1 MALDIGLDVD
11 ADAWDASANWTG
23 VVRPA
28 VEAALAAAG
37 VAARERLS
45 VGIVLADDDAVAELN
60 GRFRR
65 KPYATN
71 VLSFPAAPL
80 PGLPPDVPRPLGDI
94 VLAAGVVRR
103 EAAEK
108 RLPLG
113 HHVSHLV
120 IHGLLHLL
128 GHGHETEAEAEAL
141 AALEV
146 AALKR
151 LDIDDPYADHGA

>member
-1 MALDIGLDVD
+1 M
-11 ADAWDASANWTG
+11 
-23 VVRPA
+23 
-28 VEAALAAAG
+28 
-37 VAARERLS
+37 
-45 VGIVLADDDAVAELN
+45 LN

-80 PGLPPDVPRPLGDI
+80 PGLPPDEPQPLGDI

-108 RLPLG
+108 RLPLV

-120 IHGLLHLL
+120 VHGMLHLL
-128 GHGHETEAEAEAL
+128 GHGHETDAEAGAL

-146 AALKR
+146 TALKR
-151 LDIDDPYADHGA
+151 LDIGDPCSDHSD